1 MLLALMNLSLAA
13 PNMSLHV
20 QLDSQTLKHG
30 DFGLDPTETSRLQS
44 PGLRLGVE
52 LNPRVMV
59 QADWHHARTGGML
72 WANEDDDYNADT
84 SAKLVYA
91 SDQFDLG
98 LRLEPMDWK
107 VLQPYAG
114 VQASFAMGRYHMDAD
129 QNDDSELTEL
139 HRRAASFGGLAVG
152 GAELVLGNEEW
163 FMQPSAYLEM
173 GYALRTPQSFES
185 VGDLRSGGYLVRLG
199 TGLRF

>member
-1 MLLALMNLSLAA
+1 MLLALMQMSFAA

-20 QLDSQTLKHG
+20 QLDSQALKHD
-30 DFGLDPTETSRLQS
+30 DFGLYPGETRLAA
-44 PGLRLGVE
+44 PGLRLGLE

-59 QADWHHARTGGML
+59 QADWHHTRFGGMI
-72 WANEDDDYNADT
+72 WAGEDYDYNTDT

-98 LRLEPMDWK
+98 LRLEPFEWE
-107 VLQPYAG
+107 VFQPYAALQG
-114 VQASFAMGRYHMDAD
+114 SFAMGRWHMDAD

-152 GAELVLGNEEW
+152 GAELALGQPEW
-163 FMQPSAYLEM
+163 VVRPSAYLEM
-173 GYALRTPQSFES
+173 GYALRTAQKFED

>member
-1 MLLALMNLSLAA
+1 MLLALLQVATAA

-20 QLDSQTLKHG
+20 QLDSQALKHD
-30 DFGLDPTETSRLQS
+30 DFGLFPTDNSRITS

-52 LNPRVMV
+52 LNPRLGI
-59 QADWHHARTGGML
+59 QADWHHARTGGMV
-72 WANEDDDYNADT
+72 WSSEEDDYNVDT

-98 LRLEPMDWK
+98 VRVEPFTWE
-107 VLQPYAG
+107 VIQPYAT
-114 VQASFAMGRYHMDAD
+114 VQGSFAMGRWHMDAD

-139 HRRAASFGGLAVG
+139 HRRAPAFGGLAVG
-152 GAELVLGNEEW
+152 GAELVVGKPEW
-163 FMQPSAYLEM
+163 ALRPSAFLEM
-173 GYALRTPQSFES
+173 GYALRTPHSFDQ
-185 VGDLRSGGYLVRLG
+185 VGELRSGGYLVRAG